1 MGEDYAA
8 IVCLVFVCCW
18 DLKEKRIPN
27 GLLLAG
33 AGLCLFFKASG
44 QPPGVLTA
52 LLQGGAALLLAS
64 PLWLLR
70 MAGAGDV
77 KLAALIVGW
86 MGVPRGLTGLALGLA
101 LGAVW
106 SLVRLL
112 RGRELFLRL
121 RQLALYVA
129 ACLRNGVLRPYPRWE
144 GDGEAAVI
152 PLGAYLALGTI
163 LILFF

>member
-33 AGLCLFFKASG
+33 AGVCLFFKASG
-44 QPPGVLTA
+44 QPPGVLAA

-86 MGVPRGLTGLALGLA
+86 MGVPRGLTGLALA
-101 LGAVW
+101 
-106 SLVRLL
+106 RLL

-121 RQLALYVA
+121 RQLALYAA
-129 ACLRNGVLRPYPRWE
+129 ACLRDGVLRPYPRWE
-144 GDGEAAVI
+144 ADGEAAVI
-152 PLGAYLALGTI
+152 PLGACLALGTI